1 MAKEFGGTD
10 KGFGVGY
17 KKNVSTRSD
26 KIGNTADA
34 ASKQS
39 GTKDAFNKAH
49 TCTKKA

>member
-1 MAKEFGGTD
+1 MSKEFGGTD

-39 GTKDAFNKAH
+39 STQGAFNQAH
-49 TCTKKA
+49 KDSKKC